1 MKQSHLQQREEL
13 SHKSDPLNKALRYRW
28 LIFWILAFSY
38 VLVYFHRL
46 CPAVVAMDMMGDL
59 QASGALL
66 GLLSSA
72 YFYPYAL
79 MQLPAGILSDS
90 WGPRRSISLFFT
102 VACVGSVMLGL
113 ARSVLW
119 ALVGRALVGVGVAML
134 FVPTMKVLAEWFRA
148 KEFATM
154 TAILMVMGGLGS
166 LTAASPLAILST
178 IIGWRLSFVAVGLFT
193 LLMAVLVWLF
203 VRDRPSDFGWPSPAE
218 PVGPSPSA
226 IGLVEGMRRVVIY
239 PRFWPIAIW
248 FFFDCAIFFS
258 FGGLWG
264 GPYLMQIHGLSKAEA
279 GQTLSMLAVGMIV
292 GSPLLSILS
301 DRMFRG
307 RKPVLLLSSF
317 IVLCLTALL
326 AFYTDRLS
334 IPALYL
340 LCFGLGVF
348 SSAIVVIGFTT
359 TKELFP
365 VQIAGT
371 STGLVNLFPFA
382 GGALFQPFLGYL
394 LERPGKTGDAFTL
407 TGYKQA
413 FFALFLCG
421 LLAFFACFFLKETL
435 AKEQRIRPPST

>member
-1 MKQSHLQQREEL
+1 MNQ
-13 SHKSDPLNKALRYRW
+13 KSDSLHKALRYRW

-38 VLVYFHRL
+38 ILVYFHRL
-46 CPAVVAMDMMGDL
+46 CPAVVALDMMGDL
-59 QASGALL
+59 KASGALL

-79 MQLPAGILSDS
+79 MQLPAGLLSDS

-102 VACVGSVMLGL
+102 VAFVGSVMLGL
-113 ARSVLW
+113 AGSVLW
-119 ALVGRALVGVGVAML
+119 ALIGRTLVGVGVAML
-134 FVPTMKVLAEWFRA
+134 FVPTMKVLAEWFRV

-178 IIGWRLSFVAVGLFT
+178 MIGWRLSFVAVGFFT
-193 LLMAVLVWLF
+193 LLMAALVWLF
-203 VRDRPSDFGWPSPAE
+203 VRDRPSDLGWPSPAE
-218 PVGPSPSA
+218 PTGPGLSA
-226 IGLVEGMRRVVIY
+226 IGLLEGMKRVLLY

-248 FFFDCAIFFS
+248 FFFDCAVFFS

-264 GPYLMQIHGLSKAEA
+264 GPYLMQIHGLSKAKA
-279 GQTLSMLAVGMIV
+279 GQILSMLAFGMIV
-292 GSPLLSILS
+292 GSPFLSFLS
-301 DRMFRG
+301 DRIFRG

-326 AFYTDRLS
+326 AFYTDKLS
-334 IPALYL
+334 ITALYSICL
-340 LCFGLGVF
+340 GLGVF

-359 TKELFP
+359 AKELFP

-382 GGALFQPFLGYL
+382 GGALFQPLLGYL
-394 LERPGKTGDAFTL
+394 LERPGKAGDAFTL
-407 TGYKQA
+407 VGYEQA
-413 FFALFLCG
+413 FLALFLCG
-421 LLAFFACFFLKETL
+421 ILAFFACLFVKETL
-435 AKEQRIRPPST
+435 VKE

>member
-1 MKQSHLQQREEL
+1 
-13 SHKSDPLNKALRYRW
+13 
-28 LIFWILAFSY
+28 
-38 VLVYFHRL
+38 
-46 CPAVVAMDMMGDL
+46 MMGDL

-66 GLLSSA
+66 GVLSSA

-79 MQLPAGILSDS
+79 MQLPAGLLSDS

-102 VACVGSVMLGL
+102 VAFVGSIVLGL
-113 ARSVLW
+113 AGSVLW
-119 ALVGRALVGVGVAML
+119 ALIGRALVGLGVAML
-134 FVPTMKVLAEWFRA
+134 FVPTMKVLAEWFRP

-166 LTAASPLAILST
+166 LTAASPLAILSNR
-178 IIGWRLSFVAVGLFT
+178 IGWRLSFVAVGFFT
-193 LLMAVLVWLF
+193 LLMAILVWLF
-203 VRDRPSDFGWPSPAE
+203 VRDRPADLGWPSPAE
-218 PVGPSPSA
+218 PSGSSPSA
-226 IGLVEGMRRVVIY
+226 IGLLEGIKRVLIY

-264 GPYLMQIHGLSKAEA
+264 GPYLIQIHGLSKAKA
-279 GQTLSMLAVGMIV
+279 GQILSMLAIGMIV
-292 GSPLLSILS
+292 GSPFLSFLS
-301 DRMFRG
+301 NRIFRG

-326 AFYTDRLS
+326 AFCTEQLS
-334 IPALYL
+334 ITSLYL
-340 LCFGLGVF
+340 LCLTLGVF

-382 GGALFQPFLGYL
+382 GGALFQPFLGRCL
-394 LERPGKTGDAFTL
+394 HRFR
-407 TGYKQA
+407 
-413 FFALFLCG
+413 
-421 LLAFFACFFLKETL
+421 
-435 AKEQRIRPPST
+435 QRLRRWLS